1 MEEMMRQDRNIDE
14 RKNVRLGL
22 ILGGVSLLMF
32 LLMFV
37 WAWQYVS
44 LLPS

>member
-1 MEEMMRQDRNIDE
+1 MRNDTTT

-22 ILGGVSLLMF
+22 ILGGISLVMF
-32 LLMFV
+32 LVMLL

-44 LLPS
+44 LLP